1 MIPLSPLTALSP
13 LDGRYHAK
21 LDGLRGCFS
30 ELALIRQRV
39 RVEVEWLK
47 ALAAEPAIAEVPPF
61 SKATLASGWM
71 IQLGA
76 TDDEGKA
83 KGIISDARAKSRAL
97 AEAKGFTQPVE
108 RGGSTLFRARFAG
121 FDDQAEANNA
131 CRDLKRSGFSC
142 FATRS

>member
-1 MIPLSPLTALSP
+1 MPERIQPQPVQPVSTSRTGQIRPPANVQFTSSV
-13 LDGRYHAK
+13 AK
-21 LDGLRGCFS
+21 QPEKPDTR
-30 ELALIRQRV
+30 
-39 RVEVEWLK
+39 
-47 ALAAEPAIAEVPPF
+47 AEMPAP
-61 SKATLASGWM
+61 KATLASGWM

-83 KGIISDARAKSRAL
+83 KGIISNARARSRTL

-121 FDDQAEANNA
+121 FDDQTEANNA